1 MLDETIKGGQDE
13 PFKGGQD
20 ELKYKKGGQDDK
32 YRKGGQDE
40 LKYRRGGQ
48 DDSLR
53 GGQDEL
59 KYRRGGQDDSLRGG
73 QDELKYRRG
82 GQDMP
87 LRGGQEDKY
96 RRGGDDEIYPFK
108 GGQEEF
114 RYRSRGGVRT
124 LTNPA
129 EISAILFRYKN
140 QWQIYHWQT
149 KSFARHKGADVMLDG
164 LDSFLDTFM
173 EAYMGKYGR
182 PDFGAGG
189 MTVSLVNMDDSQAVA
204 FLEEMSTYFTNEVPK
219 YLDEK
224 DTDLFNIRDEIL
236 GVVNKVKY
244 LFTLN

>member
-1 MLDETIKGGQDE
+1 MLEETIKGGQE
-13 PFKGGQD
+13 
-20 ELKYKKGGQDDK
+20 
-32 YRKGGQDE
+32 
-40 LKYRRGGQ
+40 
-48 DDSLR
+48 DS
-53 GGQDEL
+53 
-59 KYRRGGQDDSLRGG
+59 
-73 QDELKYRRG
+73 
-82 GQDMP
+82 

-96 RRGGDDEIYPFK
+96 RRGGQEDKYRRGGQEENYRRRGGQEDSLRGGQEELRGGQEEFR

-114 RYRSRGGVRT
+114 RYRRRGGVRT
-124 LTNPA
+124 LTNSA
-129 EISAILFRYKN
+129 EISVQLFRYKN

-164 LDSFLDTFM
+164 LDAFLDTFM

-189 MTVSLVNMDDSQAVA
+189 SILYLVNMDDSQAVA
-204 FLEEMSTYFTNEVPK
+204 FLDEMSTYFTNEVPK